1 MLFYSLLFSVGTI
14 LEKSPVKKSM
24 IIANFLVGVYGYY
37 LLCDLILMIW
47 QPSYISQPVIRTMFI
62 AKLVFLVCALST
74 ILLRHRFD
82 QSIRAQKIIPYAVT
96 QFYMCT
102 LMMLGYCVGHLSFI
116 TGVVMAATPLLC
128 MILFDD
134 AVTLALVL
142 SGLGSYSLIN
152 LLYVLG
158 VLSNAPL
165 FMFSAEPDLY
175 ARMFYVGT
183 VVIFSLPHLLTF
195 LVGTYLLV
203 RYWQSR
209 EDGVRRAGLT
219 DSLTN
224 LANRRAISEHLAELV
239 ATRTDTSPISV
250 ILVDIDFFKKV
261 NDTYGHATG
270 DVVLRR
276 VGSTLKGALRGTD
289 QVGRYGGEE
298 FLIVLP
304 KTSLMSAHQ
313 VAERCRLQIE
323 QEVILSPN
331 QTQIRVTASFG
342 IYCSV
347 ENSEDVSRI
356 LHDADTQLYRA
367 KESGRN
373 RVCSHADLSLPA

>member
-1 MLFYSLLFSVGTI
+1 MVFSNLLFRVGTI

-24 IIANFLVGVYGYY
+24 VIANFLLALFAYY
-37 LLCDLILMIW
+37 LLCDLVLIIW
-47 QPSYISQPVIRTMFI
+47 QPPYINHSVILAMFY
-62 AKLVFLVCALST
+62 AKLLFVTVAQT
-74 ILLRHRFD
+74 AIKLRHRIN
-82 QSIRAQKIIPYAVT
+82 QSNRAQQIIPYAVT
-96 QFYMCT
+96 HFYLIT
-102 LMMLGYCVGHLSFI
+102 LMVLGYCVGHLSFI

-134 AVTLALVL
+134 AVTLALVV
-142 SGLGSYSLIN
+142 SGLCSYTLIN
-152 LLYVLG
+152 VLYVLG
-158 VLSNAPL
+158 VIPAAPL
-165 FMFSAEPDLY
+165 FIMDSNPDLY
-175 ARMFYVGT
+175 ARMFYVGAT
-183 VVIFSLPHLLTF
+183 LVFSLPHMIAF
-195 LVGTYLLV
+195 LCGTYLMV

-224 LANRRAISEHLAELV
+224 LANRRAISEHLAHLV

-276 VGSTLKGALRGTD
+276 VGATLKGALRGTD

-304 KTSLMSAHQ
+304 KTSLISARQ

-323 QEVILSPN
+323 QEVILSTN
-331 QTQIRVTASFG
+331 QTAIYVTASFG

-373 RVCSHADLSLPA
+373 RVCSHDEAIVA